1 MRGNKKCKVGLRE
14 NIEKKNEEQE
24 VTLIVMQK

>member
-1 MRGNKKCKVGLRE
+1 MRGDKKCKVGLGE

-24 VTLIVMQK
+24 VTLIVMQR